1 MTVHSFVTVKNV
13 AAAAAAAAAAA
24 VVAKKKKKEEEEAEQ
39 AIDGSKCRSQEP

>member
-13 AAAAAAAAAAA
+13 AAAAAAAAAA